1 MGGRLLYFCGGG
13 NVPRGLRA
21 VEQAAGEPVFPFLVQ
36 DYQRWRQVEQMP
48 AIKNGQWRGR
58 WLREFDLASQFAL
71 QQIRFPAAW
80 SVAEV
85 RADSEVIMSF
95 ADDRPALAYRAV
107 GAGAVLQANLSP
119 GIEAGEFGKY
129 AAFAALV
136 QILVRQFLSETA
148 EVRGLPVGNS
158 LFFQTPWPASPAGAS
173 ILDPTGKSVPLATGG
188 GTGNSAAPISLE
200 RARIPGFYG
209 LRIGGQIVETQAVNL
224 DVRESDLRCLPASAI
239 GELLKQSGSRV
250 VADATSSSTAI
261 LDDGYSLWPWLLA
274 LGMVALLIESLLV
287 GLWRR

>member
-1 MGGRLLYFCGGG
+1 
-13 NVPRGLRA
+13 
-21 VEQAAGEPVFPFLVQ
+21 
-36 DYQRWRQVEQMP
+36 
-48 AIKNGQWRGR
+48 
-58 WLREFDLASQFAL
+58 
-71 QQIRFPAAW
+71 
-80 SVAEV
+80 
-85 RADSEVIMSF
+85 
-95 ADDRPALAYRAV
+95 
-107 GAGAVLQANLSP
+107 
-119 GIEAGEFGKY
+119 
-129 AAFAALV
+129 
-136 QILVRQFLSETA
+136 
-148 EVRGLPVGNS
+148 
-158 LFFQTPWPASPAGAS
+158 
-173 ILDPTGKSVPLATGG
+173 LATGG